1 MQKEKNMRRFMKI
14 VCLLVLVVCLDAR
27 LTQADDSIGTIKK
40 LNGTATF
47 VRDKTELKVKLGD
60 PVFMKDV
67 LKTDNT
73 GSLGVTF
80 KDNSM
85 ISVGPNTVY
94 TIDEYVF
101 KPSEQKLAFVSNISK
116 GTLHFVSGSLTKM
129 APDAVKVKTPE
140 GTIGFRG
147 TRCLVKVENN

>member
-1 MQKEKNMRRFMKI
+1 MRNLMKI
-14 VCLLVLVVCLDAR
+14 IWLLGLVVCLDVR
-27 LTQADDSIGTIKK
+27 LSRADDSIGAIKK
-40 LNGTATF
+40 LNGAATF
-47 VRDKTELKVKLGD
+47 VREKTELKVKLGD

-73 GSLGVTF
+73 GSLGITF
-80 KDNSM
+80 KDNTM

-101 KPSEQKLAFVSNISK
+101 KPGEQKLAFVSKISR

-129 APDAVKVKTPE
+129 APEAVKVKTPE
-140 GTIGFRG
+140 ATIGFRG
-147 TRCLVKVENN
+147 TRCLIKVEDN

>member
-1 MQKEKNMRRFMKI
+1 MKI
-14 VCLLVLVVCLDAR
+14 ICLIVLVVCLDAR
-27 LTQADDSIGTIKK
+27 LVQADDSIGAIKK
-40 LNGTATF
+40 INGAATL
-47 VRDKTELKVKLGD
+47 VREQKELKVKMGD
-60 PVFMKDV
+60 LVFMKDV

-73 GSLGVTF
+73 GSLGITF
-80 KDNSM
+80 KDNTM

-101 KPSEQKLAFVSNISK
+101 KPSEQKLAFVSRISK

-140 GTIGFRG
+140 ATIGFRG
-147 TRCLVKVENN
+147 TRCLIKVEDN

>member
-1 MQKEKNMRRFMKI
+1 MRNFMKI
-14 VCLLVLVVCLDAR
+14 ICLLVLVVCLDAR
-27 LTQADDSIGTIKK
+27 LTQADDSIGAIKK
-40 LNGTATF
+40 LNGAATF
-47 VRDKTELKVKLGD
+47 VREKTELKVKLGD

-73 GSLGVTF
+73 GSLGITF
-80 KDNSM
+80 KDNTM

-101 KPSEQKLAFVSNISK
+101 KPGEQKLAFVSKISK
-116 GTLHFVSGSLTKM
+116 GTLNFVSGNLTKM

-140 GTIGFRG
+140 ATIGFRG
-147 TRCLVKVENN
+147 THCLIKI

>member
-1 MQKEKNMRRFMKI
+1 MRSFMKMI
-14 VCLLVLVVCLDAR
+14 CLIVLVVCLDAR
-27 LTQADDSIGTIKK
+27 LVQADDSIGAIKK
-40 LNGTATF
+40 INGAATL
-47 VRDKTELKVKLGD
+47 VREQKELKVKMGD
-60 PVFMKDV
+60 LVFMKDV

-73 GSLGVTF
+73 GSLGITF
-80 KDNSM
+80 KDNTM

-101 KPSEQKLAFVSNISK
+101 KPSEQKLAFVSRISK

-140 GTIGFRG
+140 ATIGFRG
-147 TRCLVKVENN
+147 TRCLIKVEDN